1 MTTPTPSARRVRG
14 RTVRLGAVC
23 MAAAGLVTVGMAT
36 PAFADSDQLWIVA
49 PYETVV
55 PTAAGPGQEPAT
67 RTLGLGLYHDHSGF
81 QVTDGRLTVDVSGLA
96 GVAEVVW
103 PENCAPSGTTAVCS
117 VPEVPLTGTTQVP
130 LRIRAV
136 TDAAVGASGRIT
148 YSATAA
154 TTMEGG
160 QLTAGEGYET
170 TVKVGTGPD
179 LVLEGPVSAEGVQ
192 PGSTVPVPFSVVN
205 HGNQP
210 ANGLQATFYATRGLD
225 LGTVDPRC
233 TSTPVGEGGTVA
245 PFTRVDCAFDD
256 VLAPGASFTLP
267 EPLRATVAPYA
278 YSERLD
284 INVEARGG
292 VEDLAPGDNGTGVD
306 VRAVNT
312 ADFAVRGAKAS
323 GAAGETVKA
332 ALTFRNRGPAWIAN
346 LRSGDPVAAVD
357 LTVPKGATVTSV
369 PEVCQPRTLEG
380 DWYEGGRTGA
390 PRYVCDLPM
399 WVAENQTVT
408 FPFELRIDTVITGS
422 AGTVALKPPYG
433 TQPLP
438 FDPNHRNDTSMLVLN
453 P

>member
-1 MTTPTPSARRVRG
+1 MTTPTPSAGRVRG
-14 RTVRLGAVC
+14 RTVRLGAAGV
-23 MAAAGLVTVGMAT
+23 AAAGLVTVGMAT
-36 PAFADSDQLWIVA
+36 PALADSDQLWIVA
-49 PYETVV
+49 PYEAVV

-81 QVTDGRLTVDVSGLA
+81 QVTDGRLTVDVSGLT
-96 GVAEVVW
+96 GVADVVW

-117 VPEVPLTGTTQVP
+117 VPEVPLTGITSVP
-130 LRIRAV
+130 LQIRAAA
-136 TDAAVGASGRIT
+136 DAAAGASGRIT

-160 QLTAGEGYET
+160 QLTAPEGYET
-170 TVKVGTGPD
+170 TVKVGAGPD
-179 LVLEGPVSAEGVQ
+179 LVVERPAPVEGVQ

-205 HGNQP
+205 NGNQP
-210 ANGLQATFYATRGLD
+210 ANGLQATFYVTRGLD

-233 TSTPVGEGGTVA
+233 TSTPVGEGGPVK
-245 PFTRVDCAFDD
+245 PVTRVDCAFDD
-256 VLAPGASFTLP
+256 VLAPGGSFTLP
-267 EPLRATVAPYA
+267 EPLRATVASYA
-278 YSERLD
+278 LNERVDL
-284 INVEARGG
+284 NVSARGG
-292 VEDLAPGDNGTGVD
+292 AEDLAPEDNGAVVE

-312 ADFAVRGAKAS
+312 ADFAVRGAKVS

-346 LRSGDPVAAVD
+346 LGSGDPVGLVD
-357 LTVPKGATVTSV
+357 LTVPQGATVTSV
-369 PEVCQPRTLEG
+369 PENCQPRTLDG
-380 DWYEGGRTGA
+380 SWYEGGPAGA

-408 FPFELRIDTVITGS
+408 FPFELRIDTVIAGS

-438 FDPNHRNDTSMLVLN
+438 FDPNHRNDTSKLVLN